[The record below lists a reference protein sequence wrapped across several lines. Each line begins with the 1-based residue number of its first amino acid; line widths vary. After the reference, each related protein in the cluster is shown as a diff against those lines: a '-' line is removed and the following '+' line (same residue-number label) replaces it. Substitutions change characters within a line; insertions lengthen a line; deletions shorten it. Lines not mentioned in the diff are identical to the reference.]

1 MIEKLKSIESKN
13 YFYIGWIMMVFHFC
27 VANSNANS
35 HSTSLVTYSALVFFL
50 VKIFLQTKYNFY
62 EMCKMFIILLCGF
75 LGYYFSKDMRTFW
88 FSIVLISCKDINFNK
103 TVKYTFITM
112 LLSCFFFLILYFLH
126 LIPETLV
133 SSSRGMRHSFGL
145 GHPNMCSAYYTMLTV
160 LYIYLNYHKITYKFL
175 LIDFIFGLFL
185 YYFTE
190 STTGMITLISILFII
205 LIINTIDDKH
215 KVLNI
220 IFIAIVLGIL
230 CFTVIPIIYNDLFSI
245 FDRLLTGRLSQ
256 ANYYFQKYGIHL
268 FGDNMIEDLTYEYT
282 THILDIGY
290 TKMLLNNGVIYYLFV
305 ICGYIYLLKETIQL
319 NKYSTFI
326 LISFFLIYMYTE
338 NVSTYIFMNVSM
350 LLFSDFIF
358 NNEKDLRRV
367 SAWNKKVKRIVK
379 FQK

>member
-1 MIEKLKSIESKN
+1 MLEKLKSIESDY
-13 YFYIGWIMMVFHFC
+13 YFYIGWIMMVLHFC
-27 VANSNANS
+27 VANSNASS
-35 HSTSLVTYSALVFFL
+35 HSTSLVTYLALSFFL
-50 VKIFLQTKYNFY
+50 VKIFLKTKYNSL
-62 EMCKMFIILLCGF
+62 EMCKMFIVLLCGF

-103 TVKYTFITM
+103 TVKYTFFTM
-112 LLSCFFFLILYFLH
+112 LLSCFLFLILYFMH
-126 LIPETLV
+126 IIPETLV

-160 LYIYLNYHKITYKFL
+160 LYVYLNYHKITYKFL
-175 LIDFIFGLFL
+175 IIDFVFGLFL

-190 STTGMITLISILFII
+190 STTGMVTLLSVLFII
-205 LIINTIDDKH
+205 LIINKKIDKP
-215 KVLNI
+215 KALNI
-220 IFIAIVLGIL
+220 IFFTIVLGIA

-245 FDRLLTGRLSQ
+245 FDRLLTGRFSQ

-268 FGDNMIEDLTYEYT
+268 FGDNMNEDLTYEYT

-305 ICGYIYLLKETIQL
+305 VCSYIYLLKDTIQFK
-319 NKYSTFI
+319 KYSTFI

-358 NNEKDLRRV
+358 NDERKLRRFSV
-367 SAWNKKVKRIVK
+367 WKKKAKRIVK

>member
-1 MIEKLKSIESKN
+1 MINKLKSIEAVN

-27 VANSNANS
+27 VANSNANTY
-35 HSTSLVTYSALVFFL
+35 STSLVSYLALAFFL
-50 VKIFLQTKYNFY
+50 VKIFLKTKYNSL
-62 EMCKMFIILLCGF
+62 EMCKMFIVLLCGF

-88 FSIVLISCKDINFNK
+88 FSIVLISSKNINFNK
-103 TVKYTFITM
+103 TVKYTFVTV
-112 LLSCFFFLILYFLH
+112 LLSCFLFLVLYSLHIL
-126 LIPETLV
+126 PETLV
-133 SSSRGMRHSFGL
+133 SSSRGMRRGFGL

-175 LIDFIFGLFL
+175 IIDFVFGILL

-205 LIINTIDDKH
+205 LIINKTNDKP
-215 KVLNI
+215 KALSI
-220 IFIAIVLGIL
+220 IFIIIVLGIV
-230 CFTVIPIIYNDLFSI
+230 CFTVIPIIYNDFFSI
-245 FDRLLTGRLSQ
+245 FDRLLTGRFSQ
-256 ANYYFQKYGIHL
+256 ANYYFKKYGIHL

-290 TKMLLNNGVIYYLFV
+290 TKMLINNGVIYYLCV
-305 ICGYIYLLKETIQL
+305 VCNYIYLLKDTIQFK
-319 NKYSTFI
+319 KYSTFI

-350 LLFSDFIF
+350 LLFSKFIF
-358 NNEKDLRRV
+358 NDEKNFRRV
-367 SAWNKKVKRIVK
+367 STWKKKVKRIVK